1 MLDYR
6 TQAQLVDATASMM
19 RWCTMAA
26 VNTSAASA
34 SRGLALWTELLAAA
48 TPPRASTNTTK
59 PPLEGWPGW
68 PWALANISS
77 TSPLART
84 WWLGANPAWWLSP
97 AAGWAV
103 WGGTALPPWN
113 GWMMQAPRS
122 GPAAKGSNG
131 KDRSQVET
139 AVASYRSAGGHAV
152 AQVIMGPANG
162 RANGK
167 APPLSPV

>member
-48 TPPRASTNTTK
+48 TPPRALANVAK
-59 PPLEGWPGW
+59 PPLEAGWAGW
-68 PWALANISS
+68 PWALATIPN

-84 WWLGANPAWWLSP
+84 WWLGSNPTWWLSP

-103 WGGTALPPWN
+103 WGRTALPPWN
-113 GWMMQAPRS
+113 GWAAPRS

-131 KDRSQVET
+131 KDLTKAET

-152 AQVIMGPANG
+152 AQVIMGSANG